1 MKLVWGHRAHR
12 DLHELIAY
20 IAEDSIQA
28 AELVASRIFKSAEI
42 LTQVPCAGRTGR
54 VDSTRE
60 LVVLRTPYL
69 LVYRVESS
77 AVRILR
83 VYHGAR
89 RWPARF
95 D

>member
-1 MKLVWGHRAHR
+1 MKLVWGGRARR

-28 AELVASRIFKSAEI
+28 AELMASRIFKSAEM
-42 LTQVPCAGRTGR
+42 LMQVPGAGRSGR
-54 VDSTRE
+54 VGGTRE

-77 AVRILR
+77 TVHILR